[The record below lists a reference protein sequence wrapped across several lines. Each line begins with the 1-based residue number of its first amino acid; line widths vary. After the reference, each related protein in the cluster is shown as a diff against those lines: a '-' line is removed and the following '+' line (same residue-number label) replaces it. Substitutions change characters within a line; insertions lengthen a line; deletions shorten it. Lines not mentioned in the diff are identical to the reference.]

1 MKQLCPTIWNTNNK
15 EQCQEYEDTIFYS
28 IWPHRENMTAF
39 KCCSSA
45 NTSPELN
52 SSATNNQNKNSN
64 TSKNVLHPF
73 LHKYNF
79 TLKSFTSSHFT
90 ILRRNQLQIF
100 ELYFHRKMRLITLG
114 VGVAGLVRVRRSLV
128 VFSNKEMANT
138 A

>member
-1 MKQLCPTIWNTNNK
+1 MNMKTQ
-15 EQCQEYEDTIFYS
+15 FS
-28 IWPHRENMTAF
+28 IQFGHIVTAF
-39 KCCSSA
+39 KCCSLA

-90 ILRRNQLQIF
+90 ILRRNQL
-100 ELYFHRKMRLITLG
+100 
-114 VGVAGLVRVRRSLV
+114 
-128 VFSNKEMANT
+128 
-138 A
+138 